1 MNKYKKE
8 IEHYG
13 MLYDYNDSED
23 YLRKNPYL
31 ACDDTANYLA
41 LWCINL
47 EVQEVLI
54 SNSSTSFKHSVGLH
68 GIVYPGGNCTHV
80 SAAFPSFSS
89 NYYGYFCFSIT
100 FLATCNI

>member
-1 MNKYKKE
+1 MDKYKKE

-23 YLRKNPYL
+23 YLRQNPHL

-54 SNSSTSFKHSVGLH
+54 SDQTA
-68 GIVYPGGNCTHV
+68 CD
-80 SAAFPSFSS
+80 
-89 NYYGYFCFSIT
+89 
-100 FLATCNI
+100 

>member
-1 MNKYKKE
+1 MDKYKKE

-23 YLRKNPYL
+23 YLRKHPHL

-47 EVQEVLI
+47 EVQEVSIPHNTWRLLFSDSMNTHCAACVANI
-54 SNSSTSFKHSVGLH
+54 FLCERVFWRTLFFAKHFIHS
-68 GIVYPGGNCTHV
+68 
-80 SAAFPSFSS
+80 
-89 NYYGYFCFSIT
+89 
-100 FLATCNI
+100 

>member
-1 MNKYKKE
+1 MDKYKKE

-23 YLRKNPYL
+23 YLRKNAHL

-47 EVQEVLI
+47 EVQEVII
-54 SNSSTSFKHSVGLH
+54 SSIAQLQANTTTYDYK
-68 GIVYPGGNCTHV
+68 YTH
-80 SAAFPSFSS
+80 
-89 NYYGYFCFSIT
+89 YGWPM
-100 FLATCNI
+100 

>member
-1 MNKYKKE
+1 MDKYKKE

-23 YLRKNPYL
+23 YLRQNPHL

-47 EVQEVLI
+47 EVQEVHI
-54 SNSSTSFKHSVGLH
+54 SNSMRSVAQVACSVFLFMFQVFCLST
-68 GIVYPGGNCTHV
+68 P
-80 SAAFPSFSS
+80 
-89 NYYGYFCFSIT
+89 
-100 FLATCNI
+100 FL

>member
-1 MNKYKKE
+1 MDKYKKE

-23 YLRKNPYL
+23 YLRQNPHL

-54 SNSSTSFKHSVGLH
+54 SNSVWLIAEALSRASWICKLNPC
-68 GIVYPGGNCTHV
+68 YNCTNV
-80 SAAFPSFSS
+80 SASFSS
-89 NYYGYFCFSIT
+89 SFD
-100 FLATCNI
+100 FLFVFQILS